1 MTDFWFPSVA
11 RITEGYLFST
21 DKRVPESYSALLCI
35 MTLSQKFEW
44 CLKYEVAFV
53 VGSLYPYITFA
64 FYFKYCSE
72 NDEEITKIDVTLFR
86 KLLILLDQQ
95 SLRQ

>member
-1 MTDFWFPSVA
+1 M
-11 RITEGYLFST
+11 
-21 DKRVPESYSALLCI
+21 LLCI
-35 MTLSQKFEW
+35 MTFCHKSLQQ

-53 VGSLYPYITFA
+53 VGSLYPYITLA

-86 KLLILLDQQ
+86 KLLISLDQQ
-95 SLRQ
+95 SFLLWQCRHYQNIQQIIVSTGNVC